1 MESITHKKPD
11 CNDLLQRLRETEKPF
26 LTATEVAPLLE
37 CDPAKLRGQAQ
48 RDPSKLPFPTIV
60 IGQHVKFPRLAFL
73 DFIEGV
79 YGASASA

>member
-1 MESITHKKPD
+1 MASITRTNDD
-11 CNDLLQRLRETEKPF
+11 CNGMLQKLRETDKPF
-26 LTATEVAPLLE
+26 LTATEIAPLLE